1 MGDFDDDDFDVG
13 DFFDIIIPLLTNIL
27 IVVLCFWLC
36 FKCCKCR
43 RNEGAVIATAPAVVI
58 TSTQH
63 YPAAVA
69 ATGPNPGVAPTVFM
83 PPSANAST
91 AGYQQLQQQQKPA
104 TAPPLMDLASQDPP
118 TYEEAVGAGQQP
130 QFNPHYPRQ

>member
-43 RNEGAVIATAPAVVI
+43 RNEGAVIATPAVVI

-69 ATGPNPGVAPTVFM
+69 ATGPNPGVAPAVFM
-83 PPSANAST
+83 PPNANAST